1 MGGNEQSGTNREE
14 MMRAK
19 TILWLLL
26 TGMIAMTL
34 MLSGCFFSEQT
45 LVISPDGTTDVKIE
59 FWFEQGQA
67 GDQGSIGI
75 QKLLYLFPELQ
86 SYEMTK
92 GEKDIEYSTYL
103 VYTFKK
109 DNVDIN
115 ENEYIDFTKRDDG
128 SYLLLIR
135 IPKIIEEE
143 KDENEKMLTITVT
156 MPAEI
161 DMANT
166 MRYSENTVE
175 WELRTNDFTRDIT
188 LKAFTVPP
196 RSS

>member
-1 MGGNEQSGTNREE
+1 MRE
-14 MMRAK
+14 K
-19 TILWLLL
+19 TTLWLLL

-115 ENEYIDFTKRDDG
+115 KNEYIDFTKRDDG

-188 LKAFTVPP
+188 LKAFTVSP
-196 RSS
+196 R

>member
-1 MGGNEQSGTNREE
+1 VGGNEQSGNNRED
-14 MMRAK
+14 MMREK
-19 TILWLLL
+19 TTLWLLL

-115 ENEYIDFTKRDDG
+115 KNEYIDFTKRDDG

-188 LKAFTVPP
+188 LKAFTVSP
-196 RSS
+196 R

>member
-1 MGGNEQSGTNREE
+1 MGGNEQSGNNREE
-14 MMRAK
+14 MMRKKA
-19 TILWLLL
+19 TLWLLL

-115 ENEYIDFTKRDDG
+115 KNEYIDFTKRDDG

-196 RSS
+196 R

>member
-1 MGGNEQSGTNREE
+1 
-14 MMRAK
+14 MRKKA
-19 TILWLLL
+19 TLWLLL
-26 TGMIAMTL
+26 TGMIVMTL

-45 LVISPDGTTDVKIE
+45 LIIGPDGTTDIKIE
-59 FWFEQGQA
+59 FWFQEGQA

-86 SYEMTK
+86 SYEITK
-92 GEKDIEYSTYL
+92 DKKDIEYSTYL
-103 VYTFKK
+103 IYTFKK

-115 ENEYIDFTKRDDG
+115 NNEYVDFTKRDDG

-143 KDENEKMLTITVT
+143 KDENDKMLTITVT

-175 WELRTNDFTRDIT
+175 WELRINDFTRDIT

-196 RSS
+196 QSS

>member
-1 MGGNEQSGTNREE
+1 MGGNEQSGNNREE
-14 MMRAK
+14 MMRKKA
-19 TILWLLL
+19 TLWLLL

-115 ENEYIDFTKRDDG
+115 ENEYIDFSKRDDG

-175 WELRTNDFTRDIT
+175 WELRTNDFTRNIT

-196 RSS
+196 QSS

>member
-1 MGGNEQSGTNREE
+1 MGGNEQSGNNREE

-19 TILWLLL
+19 TTLWLLL

-45 LVISPDGTTDVKIE
+45 LVISPDGTTDIKIE

-86 SYEMTK
+86 SYEITK

-115 ENEYIDFTKRDDG
+115 KNEYIDFTKRDDG

-135 IPKIIEEE
+135 IPKIVEEE
-143 KDENEKMLTITVT
+143 KDENDKMLTITVT

-175 WELRTNDFTRDIT
+175 WELRTNDFTRNIT

-196 RSS
+196 QSN

>member
-1 MGGNEQSGTNREE
+1 MGGNEQSGNNREE

-19 TILWLLL
+19 TTLWLLL

-45 LVISPDGTTDVKIE
+45 LIISPDGTTDIKIE
-59 FWFEQGQA
+59 FWFQEGQA

-115 ENEYIDFTKRDDG
+115 KNEYIDFTKRDDG

>member
-1 MGGNEQSGTNREE
+1 
-14 MMRAK
+14 MMAI
-19 TILWLLL
+19 IL
-26 TGMIAMTL
+26 T
-34 MLSGCFFSEQT
+34 LSGCFFSEQT
-45 LVISPDGTTDVKIE
+45 LTISPDGTTDVEIE
-59 FWFEQGQA
+59 FWFQEGQA

-75 QKLLYLFPELQ
+75 QELLYLFPELQ

-92 GEKDIEYSTYL
+92 SEEEIEYSTYL

-109 DNVDIN
+109 YDVDIN
-115 ENEYIDFTKRDDG
+115 KNEYIDFTKRDDG
-128 SYLLLIR
+128 SYLILIR
-135 IPKIIEEE
+135 IPKRIEEK
-143 KDENEKMLTITVT
+143 KDEGENQKMLTINVT

-188 LKAFTVPP
+188 LKAFTVVP
-196 RSS
+196 

>member
-1 MGGNEQSGTNREE
+1 MGGNEQSGNNREE
-14 MMRAK
+14 MMRKKA
-19 TILWLLL
+19 TLWLLL

-175 WELRTNDFTRDIT
+175 WELRTNDFTGDIT